1 MNEDYSDIINLEHEV
16 SRPRMSLIA
25 RAAQFAPFSALTGF
39 DDSISEAGFFNEQKM
54 DMEDYFF
61 SINNQDELGVCQLI

>member
-1 MNEDYSDIINLEHEV
+1 MNDDYSDIINLEHET
-16 SRPRMSLIA
+16 SRPRMSLMA

-61 SINNQDELGVCQLI
+61 SINNQDSDIVEV